1 MPVYFTRPGIC
12 ATPWVANDH
21 RGMEIDIV
29 VKGSEPLHTPFRLD
43 LRRHLLE
50 GTVTE
55 DPWKSPKMPDPKI
68 PKFRDFYPHENWR
81 FLSVFRLN
89 PGRRPIFIRT
99 IDQAKKISS
108 PLRGPPFWGSRR
120 VYTMFLC
127 SIHSSGSKGWV
138 AESSR
143 SDSPILLVE

>member
-50 GTVTE
+50 GTVTGLV
-55 DPWKSPKMPDPKI
+55 PS
-68 PKFRDFYPHENWR
+68 
-81 FLSVFRLN
+81 
-89 PGRRPIFIRT
+89 GQ
-99 IDQAKKISS
+99 IDDIWT
-108 PLRGPPFWGSRR
+108 F
-120 VYTMFLC
+120 
-127 SIHSSGSKGWV
+127 
-138 AESSR
+138 
-143 SDSPILLVE
+143 